1 MSTSITSMS
10 NSPAFLAKASVAN
23 HKLGDKPGDELVQ
36 PKDKTLTGHDFMKLL
51 LCQLQ
56 CQNPLEPMSSSDMM
70 GQISSL
76 TSTRLSESLDLFSKN
91 QNSALGQ
98 GMLGREVVIQT
109 TDAAGKRQEVK
120 GIISAIE
127 DLGKSSCKIEVNGK
141 FYKPTEVVR
150 ISSHTEPQRRH
161 VDANLLG
168 KIVEINDSGESIR
181 GEVTALANPNLEA
194 RVCVNGKWYD
204 PEYIQKVSLKEEA

>member
-1 MSTSITSMS
+1 MSNTITSIS
-10 NSPAFLAKASVAN
+10 NSPEFLAKVSLAN
-23 HKLGDKPGDELVQ
+23 HKLGEKPGEELIQ

-51 LCQLQ
+51 VLQLQ
-56 CQNPLEPMSSSDMM
+56 NQNPLEPMNSSDMM

-98 GMLGREVVIQT
+98 GMLGCEVVVQT

-120 GIISAIE
+120 GTVSAIE
-127 DLGKSSCKIEVNGK
+127 DLGKTSCKIEVNGK

-150 ISSHTEPQRRH
+150 ISSHAEPQRH
-161 VDANLLG
+161 YVDANLLG
-168 KIVEINDSGESIR
+168 KVVEINDNGVRVR
-181 GEVTALANPNLEA
+181 GEVTALSNPNLEA
-194 RVCVNGKWYD
+194 RICVGGKWYD
-204 PEYIQKVSLKEEA
+204 PERIQTVSLKEEA

>member
-10 NSPAFLAKASVAN
+10 HSPAFLAKQSVAN
-23 HKLGDKPGDELVQ
+23 HELGEKPGAELIQ

-51 LCQLQ
+51 VLQLQ
-56 CQNPLEPMSSSDMM
+56 NQNPLEPMSSSDMM

-120 GIISAIE
+120 GTVSAIE
-127 DLGKSSCKIEVNGK
+127 DLGKASCRIEVNGK

-150 ISSHTEPQRRH
+150 ISSNAELPRRH

-168 KIVEINDSGESIR
+168 KIVEINNNGERVR
-181 GEVTALANPNLEA
+181 GEVTALSNPNLDA
-194 RVCVNGKWYD
+194 RICVNGMWYD
-204 PEYIQKVSLKEEA
+204 PDLIQTVSLKEEA

>member
-1 MSTSITSMS
+1 MS
-10 NSPAFLAKASVAN
+10 NTIPSVSNTPAFLAKASVAN
-23 HKLGDKPGDELVQ
+23 HKPGERPGDELLQ

-51 LCQLQ
+51 VLQLQ
-56 CQNPLEPMSSSDMM
+56 NQNPLEPMNSSDMM

-120 GIISAIE
+120 GTVSAIE

-150 ISSHTEPQRRH
+150 ISSHTEPQRCH

-168 KIVEINDSGESIR
+168 KVVEINDNGVRVR
-181 GEVTALANPNLEA
+181 GEVTALSNPNLEA
-194 RVCVNGKWYD
+194 RICVGGKWYD
-204 PEYIQKVSLKEEA
+204 PERIQTVSLKEEA

>member
-10 NSPAFLAKASVAN
+10 LPPAFLAKESVAN
-23 HKLGDKPGDELVQ
+23 HKLGEKPGAELIQ
-36 PKDKTLTGHDFMKLL
+36 QKDKTLTGHDFMKLL
-51 LCQLQ
+51 VWQLQ
-56 CQNPLEPMSSSDMM
+56 NQNPLEPMSSADMM

-76 TSTRLSESLDLFSKN
+76 TSTRLSESLDLFSKS

-109 TDAAGKRQEVK
+109 IDSAGQCQEVQ
-120 GIISAIE
+120 GVVSAIE
-127 DLGKSSCKIEVNGK
+127 DLGKASCKIEVNGK

-150 ISSHTEPQRRH
+150 ILSNAELPRGY

-168 KIVEINDSGESIR
+168 KIVEINNGGERVR
-181 GEVTALANPNLEA
+181 GEVTALSNPNREA
-194 RVCVNGKWYD
+194 RVCVGGKWYD
-204 PEYIQKVSLKEEA
+204 PELIQTVSLKEEA

>member
-1 MSTSITSMS
+1 MSNTITSMS
-10 NSPAFLAKASVAN
+10 TARLAKISVAN
-23 HKLGDKPGDELVQ
+23 HNPGEKPGAELIQ

-51 LCQLQ
+51 VIQLQ
-56 CQNPLEPMSSSDMM
+56 NQNPLEPMSSSDMM

-109 TDAAGKRQEVK
+109 PDANGKLQEVR
-120 GIISAIE
+120 GTVSAIE
-127 DLGKSSCKIEVNGK
+127 DLGKSTCRIEVNGK

-168 KIVEINDSGESIR
+168 KFVVIDDDGERVSGEVS
-181 GEVTALANPNLEA
+181 ALSNPNLEA
-194 RVCVNGKWYD
+194 RICVGGKWYD
-204 PEYIQKVSLKEEA
+204 PEKIQTVSLKEEA